1 MSSSRITRRALVA
14 LGALTIVASVMVP
27 SALAAIDTEAT
38 TTLEAP
44 SIISTAA
51 ASTAS
56 AVAGTGAASTVA
68 GTAPVALGD
77 PRGPGDASP
86 PATVDTGRLI
96 AEAIVERLGLPTGP
110 VLFAAPPVSA
120 PAPVAPAP
128 PTPPAEAAPPAE
140 SEPARPG
147 RDRAPARNGSAD
159 DDLIEVEVYG
169 AAIPE
174 PPEVG
179 SSTTTE
185 TVLVEPD
192 PSDPWRAVRE
202 CESSGNY
209 ATNTGNGFYG
219 AYQFTIRTWNWVAG
233 IIDRPDLVG
242 VRPDLASPADQ
253 DRMANALAF
262 EVRGGGLGHWPVC
275 GRLYGS

>member
-14 LGALTIVASVMVP
+14 LGALAIVASITVP
-27 SALAAIDTEAT
+27 SALAAIETDAAT
-38 TTLEAP
+38 TLAAP
-44 SIISTAA
+44 SITSTAA

-56 AVAGTGAASTVA
+56 AVAGAGAA
-68 GTAPVALGD
+68 PLALGD

-86 PATVDTGRLI
+86 HTTVDNGPAI
-96 AEAIVERLGLPTGP
+96 AEAIIERLRLPTGP
-110 VLFAAPPVSA
+110 VV
-120 PAPVAPAP
+120 V
-128 PTPPAEAAPPAE
+128 AAPPAPAPAAP
-140 SEPARPG
+140 EPAAPAATTPAPAAEPETNRPG
-147 RDRAPARNGSAD
+147 RDRAPARNAD
-159 DDLIEVEVYG
+159 DDRIEVEVYG

-209 ATNTGNGFYG
+209 GINTGNGFYG

-233 IIDRPDLVG
+233 IIDRRDLIG

>member
-14 LGALTIVASVMVP
+14 LGALAIVASVMVP
-27 SALAAIDTEAT
+27 SALAAIETDAAT
-38 TTLEAP
+38 TLTAP
-44 SIISTAA
+44 SITSTAA
-51 ASTAS
+51 ASTTS
-56 AVAGTGAASTVA
+56 AVSGVGAAS
-68 GTAPVALGD
+68 VALGD

-86 PATVDTGRLI
+86 RATVDNGPAI
-96 AEAIVERLGLPTGP
+96 ADAIIERLRLPTGP
-110 VLFAAPPVSA
+110 VLFAAPAA
-120 PAPVAPAP
+120 PAPAAPAA
-128 PTPPAEAAPPAE
+128 TATAATATAATATAPAAQQ
-140 SEPARPG
+140 EPGRPG
-147 RDRAPARNGSAD
+147 RDRKPARNGAD
-159 DDLIEVEVYG
+159 DDRIEVEVYG

-202 CESSGNY
+202 CESNGNY
-209 ATNTGNGFYG
+209 GINTGNGFYG

-233 IIDRPDLVG
+233 IIDRRDLIG